1 VGTSYPPADA
11 ARQRA
16 TEILARPEYQPPE
29 KSWLQHALDWVNDS
43 ARSFLNSLL
52 AGGAAS
58 IISWAVLGGLVVIVV
73 VFAARVSRTVQRV
86 PLHTIEASE
95 ARRRSST
102 DWELDAER
110 FEATGQWKDGLRCRY
125 RALVATLIDRD
136 MLRDVPGR
144 TSGEFRVELAEHA
157 PESAVAAFSGASE
170 LFERAWYGDVPTGPA
185 ESELFRARADEAL
198 GRVHP

>member
-1 VGTSYPPADA
+1 MGTPYPPAEE

-16 TEILARPEYQPPE
+16 SEILARPEYQPPE
-29 KSWLQHALDWVNDS
+29 KSWLQQALDWVNDA

-58 IISWAVLGGLVVIVV
+58 VISWVVLAGLVAVVLVIV
-73 VFAARVSRTVQRV
+73 ARVTRTMQRV
-86 PLHTIEASE
+86 PVHTVESVVAQ
-95 ARRRSST
+95 RRSSVE
-102 DWELDAER
+102 WERDALQ
-110 FEATGQWKDGLRCRY
+110 FEVAGEWKDGLRCRY

-144 TSGEFRVELAEHA
+144 TAGEFRVELAEHA
-157 PESAVAAFSGASE
+157 PESAVVAFSAASE

-185 ESELFRARADEAL
+185 ESELFRARADEVL
-198 GRVHP
+198 GRVHA

>member
-1 VGTSYPPADA
+1 MGTSYPPADA

-16 TEILARPEYQPPE
+16 SEILARPEYQPPE
-29 KSWLQHALDWVNDS
+29 KSWLQQALGWVNET

-58 IISWAVLGGLVVIVV
+58 VISWVVLGGLVVVV
-73 VFAARVSRTVQRV
+73 GVLVARVTRTVQRV
-86 PLHTIEASE
+86 PVHTVESAV
-95 ARRRSST
+95 AQRRSPV
-102 DWELDAER
+102 DWERDAVQ
-110 FEATGQWKDGLRCRY
+110 FEAAGEWKDGLRCRY

-144 TSGEFRVELAEHA
+144 TAGEFRVELAAHA
-157 PESAVAAFSGASE
+157 PESAAEAFSGASE

-185 ESELFRARADEAL
+185 ESELFRARAAEVL
-198 GRVHP
+198 GRVHA